1 MLHYDEYGSK
11 ENPTIMLL
19 HGAGA
24 LDTFCRQYCFSD
36 KYHLVVPHLAGAGKA
51 ATEIYEPEKTV
62 EELFMLIKSLHK
74 KRIGVIG
81 HSLGGQIAI
90 MLVSKQPELFNF
102 AVFLSAWINPKP
114 KKIRMYGS
122 LAGLSAKML
131 HWRWLVQCQ
140 GKYWNYTKKQADNMA
155 EYSKQITP
163 LVYRSFF
170 YNTLDLSK
178 LPEYQA
184 VTIPML
190 AICGSKE
197 VRDMKTS
204 LTLLAQNPSCQTM
217 TLQGANHGFPMR
229 NAKQLNPMLEKF
241 ILECL

>member
-1 MLHYDEYGSK
+1 MTMLYFDEYGNK
-11 ENPTIMLL
+11 DNLTILLL

-24 LDTFCRQYCFSD
+24 LDTFCGQYCFSD

-51 ATEIYEPEKTV
+51 AGEVYEPEKTV
-62 EELFMLIKSLHK
+62 EELFALIKTLHK

-90 MLVSKQPELFNF
+90 MLVSKQPELFDF
-102 AVFLSAWINPKP
+102 AVFLSAWVNPKRNT
-114 KKIRMYGS
+114 IRMYCS
-122 LAGLSAKML
+122 LASLSAKML
-131 HWRWLVQCQ
+131 HWRWLVQFQ

-163 LVYRSFF
+163 QVYASFF
-170 YNTLDLSK
+170 SNTLDLSK

-197 VRDMKTS
+197 VR
-204 LTLLAQNPSCQTM
+204 
-217 TLQGANHGFPMR
+217 
-229 NAKQLNPMLEKF
+229 
-241 ILECL
+241 

>member
-1 MLHYDEYGSK
+1 
-11 ENPTIMLL
+11 
-19 HGAGA
+19 
-24 LDTFCRQYCFSD
+24 
-36 KYHLVVPHLAGAGKA
+36 
-51 ATEIYEPEKTV
+51 
-62 EELFMLIKSLHK
+62 
-74 KRIGVIG
+74 
-81 HSLGGQIAI
+81 
-90 MLVSKQPELFNF
+90 
-102 AVFLSAWINPKP
+102 
-114 KKIRMYGS
+114 
-122 LAGLSAKML
+122 ML
-131 HWRWLVQCQ
+131 HWRWLVQFQ

-163 LVYRSFF
+163 LVYHSFF
-170 YNTLDLSK
+170 SNTLDLSK

-204 LTLLAQNPSCQTM
+204 LTLLAQNPNCQTM
-217 TLQGANHGFPMR
+217 TLQGANHDFPMR